1 MTADELDREYARQLT
16 AMAAA
21 RVEHENPR
29 HLRLMA
35 RETRRRRGAEMPAPE
50 PGAEIRIWADLHF
63 DEERIWRAAERPW
76 PAVEPMNAALR
87 RSWRE
92 SMAPGATMVCAGDIG
107 GHRTILGRWHR
118 PCAELPG
125 PWRAVLGNH
134 DFTWILGREKAL
146 GAGTAS
152 MTLVIRSD
160 PPLLVTHVPL
170 TEVPDGCV
178 NVPRPRARLQ
188 AAEAGSVDQRQRR
201 ADALPPARRAGAD
214 HPPGEGSRRPPDT
227 AGAHDGRTGAARA
240 PRGSLIGTV

>member
-1 MTADELDREYARQLT
+1 MKLDREYARQLA

-35 RETRRRRGAEMPAPE
+35 RETRRCRGAEMPAPE
-50 PGAEIRIWADLHF
+50 PGAEIRIWANLHF
-63 DEERIWRAAERPW
+63 DDERIRRAAGRPW

-92 SMAPGATMVCAGDIG
+92 SMPPGAAMVCAGATSG
-107 GHRTILGRWHR
+107 AAGPSWAAGARRTWGFQARGAS
-118 PCAELPG
+118 PS
-125 PWRAVLGNH
+125 GNH
-134 DFTWILGREKAL
+134 DFTRILGREKQT
-146 GAGTAS
+146 GTDAAS

-178 NVPRPRARLQ
+178 NIHGHEHAFKPLREGRWINVSVEHTLYRPLDVRTEIIPLAKALAAQRRSPRP
-188 AAEAGSVDQRQRR
+188 AGS
-201 ADALPPARRAGAD
+201 P
-214 HPPGEGSRRPPDT
+214 
-227 AGAHDGRTGAARA
+227 
-240 PRGSLIGTV
+240 